1 MSEENK
7 SRNDDPKGQKVW
19 LDKSE
24 AALYLNCS
32 PRFVDRLIAERR
44 ISFHHFGKF
53 IRISPRDLDSFAEA
67 GRVEARR

>member
-1 MSEENK
+1 M
-7 SRNDDPKGQKVW
+7 W

-44 ISFHHFGKF
+44 ISFHPFGKF
-53 IRISPRDLDSFAEA
+53 IRLSPNLDSFAEA
-67 GRVEARR
+67 GRVEAKR